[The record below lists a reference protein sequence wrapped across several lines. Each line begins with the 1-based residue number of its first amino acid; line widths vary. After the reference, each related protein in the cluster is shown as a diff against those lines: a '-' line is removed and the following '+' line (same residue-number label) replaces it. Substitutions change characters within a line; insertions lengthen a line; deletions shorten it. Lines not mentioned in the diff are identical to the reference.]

1 MSDYSVAIL
10 SCGHKFHLHCI
21 QGWKNTQG
29 KSFVIILIY
38 VVIVEIL
45 TRNNKYYNGTK
56 KDPKAISPKKKK

>member
-1 MSDYSVAIL
+1 MGSNEQQECIICFENMSDYSVAIL

-29 KSFVIILIY
+29 KSIIIVIY

-45 TRNNKYYNGTK
+45 M
-56 KDPKAISPKKKK
+56 